1 MPGSLSLELV
11 QQLFDALGDVV
22 YCIKDRQRRY
32 LSVNQAFAHRAGV
45 AAPELMLGRTADDF
59 FPQSL
64 VEVYDEQD
72 AEVFSTGRPIID
84 QLERITNPDGS
95 LGWYLASKFPVVN
108 ETGEVTGLAGLSLDL
123 HSPSVNDLEIA
134 NLKSLVEHI
143 RSNLDQSLRTETLAQ
158 SIGLSAIMLD
168 RRMKRVF
175 RLSTK
180 KFISKCRLEEAA
192 RRLADT
198 DDSISEIALACGFSD
213 QSSLTRQFRAAL
225 SVTPAL
231 FRKNSRQ

>member
-1 MPGSLSLELV
+1 MPGALSLELV
-11 QQLFDALGDVV
+11 QQMFDALGDVV
-22 YCIKDRQRRY
+22 YCIKDREGRY

-45 AAPELMLGRTADDF
+45 AAPELMLGRTAGDF

-64 VEVYDEQD
+64 VEVYNEQD

-84 QLERITNPDGS
+84 QLERISNPDGS

-108 ETGEVTGLAGLSLDL
+108 DGGEVTGLAGLSLDL
-123 HSPSVNDLEIA
+123 HSPTENDLEIA
-134 NLKSLVEHI
+134 NLKSLVEKI
-143 RSNLDQSLRTETLAQ
+143 RDNLDQSLRTESLAQ
-158 SIGLSAIMLD
+158 SIGLSAVMLD

-198 DDSISEIALACGFSD
+198 DESITDIALACGFSD

-231 FRKNSRQ
+231 FRKNSR